1 MTRRAA
7 ALLLLAAILSGCG
20 AVDPYATLARLPQ
33 PGQPPGQR
41 VGICYNG
48 LRSSP
53 ARVQAE
59 AQRECAAN
67 TLATPVDTDWYM
79 DTCPLLLP
87 SRASFVCTAK
97 K

>member
-1 MTRRAA
+1 MTRRAV
-7 ALLLLAAILSGCG
+7 ALLLLAAALSGCG
-20 AVDPYATLARLPQ
+20 AVDPYATLARAPQ

-53 ARVQAE
+53 AQIHAE

-67 TLATPVDTDWYM
+67 TLAEPVDTDWYM
-79 DTCPLLLP
+79 DTCPLLLA
-87 SRASFVCTAK
+87 SRATFVCIAK

>member
-7 ALLLLAAILSGCG
+7 VLLLLAAALGGCG
-20 AVDPYATLARLPQ
+20 ALDPYATLPRAVQ
-33 PGQPPGQR
+33 AGQPAGPR

-53 ARVQAE
+53 AQIQAE

-67 TLATPVDTDWYM
+67 TLAEPVDTDWYM
-79 DTCPLLLP
+79 DSCPLLSP
-87 SRASFVCTAK
+87 ARATFACTATK
-97 K
+97 